1 MSSDAQQDLRKLAQD
16 LSIELT
22 DRQAQSLHDYVQLLL
37 KWNRVYNLTAIRQ
50 AEEVWTHH
58 IYDSMAAVPAIV
70 EQDPHVQSILDVG
83 SGGGLPGVVWAIL
96 RDDWQVD
103 CLDAVAKKMA
113 FVQQVIHAIPIVQGR
128 MQALH
133 KRVQEHQQTYDVV
146 TSRAFASLIDFVSW
160 TRHLLKPKGY
170 WLAMKGKWPQDEMDA
185 LPADVEVFHV
195 KQLHVPKL
203 DEERWLIWLRP
214 QS

>member
-1 MSSDAQQDLRKLAQD
+1 MSSDAQQKLRKLAQD

-70 EQDPHVQSILDVG
+70 EQDAHVQSILDVG

-113 FVQQVIHAIPIVQGR
+113 FVQQVIHATPIVQGR

-133 KRVQEHQQTYDVV
+133 KRVQEHRQTYDVV

-160 TRHLLKPKGY
+160 TRHLLKPQGY
-170 WLAMKGKWPQDEMDA
+170 WLAMKGKWPQDEVDA

-195 KQLHVPKL
+195 KQLQVPKL
-203 DEERWLIWLRP
+203 DEVRWLIWLRP